1 MHTSS
6 RRAACTAI
14 MILISGA
21 ADAATYTVTSAADAG
36 ANTLRGAIQQA
47 NTNANSDIITF
58 NIGGGGVRNIA
69 LSTPLPAI
77 TAPVTIDATTQ
88 PGYAGTPL
96 IQLDGL
102 NAGAGAIGLQLS
114 SSASTLRGFAVMR
127 FNGGGIR
134 IDGAS
139 GGNTVAA
146 CHVGLNNGGAAAGN
160 SGTGVFIVGSPNN
173 MIGPGN
179 TISGNGVD
187 GVRIDAAAATGNV
200 VQGNRIGT
208 NPGGDAAI
216 ANGFNGVVITA
227 ANSNRIGGTT
237 GTELNVIS
245 GNSKNG
251 IGIGGGASSNV
262 IERNYIGLAAD
273 GASALGNG
281 EDGVLVIDSPSN
293 KIGGDVA
300 GTYNIISANGWHG
313 VELRG
318 DGAGANVVQRSI
330 LGSDLFGTLDRGNGR
345 AGVYLTPTS
354 GGSGSMDNNIGS
366 GAWGAGGNLISG
378 NAWAGVHIEKASGT
392 QIRGNRIG
400 TAFDGNTAIANG
412 SGGIYIAS
420 AWTTTIGSTT
430 AGNLISGNSGTG
442 IDIVFEGLLTILGNR
457 IGTTADGTAALGNQG
472 RGIWVRSTWNGAVI
486 GSGDHDAW
494 TCNRACNLIAG
505 NTGYGLQLADSHYG
519 PHLVKGNFIGTNLAG
534 SIARPNGAGGVAVQ
548 TSAEIGG
555 VDTEG
560 NLISGNVG
568 HGINASAGSLNLYG
582 NRIGTSANGL
592 AAVANTGDGVRLG
605 PNRINLELGAT
616 GKGNQIAGNGG
627 DGIQFLENQPY
638 MSASQSLRANAVG
651 IAANGACLGNGR
663 DGIRINDGS
672 RFIEVGGVDAGQGNR
687 IQCNASNGITILGND
702 SGFGF
707 LGNVFS
713 GNGGLAIDIDNDG
726 VTANDPGDGD
736 VWRENFPV
744 LASAANLGT
753 VTRVQGAL
761 AAAASLNYR
770 IEFFDNASCDPSG
783 HGEGANWIGSINA
796 TTDAAGD
803 AGFSVDLAV
812 LAAGRKVTSTATVVS
827 GAEPFIDYSTS
838 EFSACVTVATPPP
851 APNAGNNGPICN
863 GQTLQLT
870 ASAISG
876 ASYAWTGPNGFTSN
890 LQNPTLPSATSA
902 ASGSYN
908 VTATASGITGPAG
921 TTVATVNT
929 CQITINDPAAI
940 TEGTGSNPTV
950 TFTVSLS
957 HASTQPI
964 TLNWTTTN
972 GSATAPADYG
982 AGAGTLSIGANSTST
997 VITRTVVGDTLDED
1011 NEDFHIDL
1019 SAASAGSI
1027 SDARGSVTIN
1037 DDDATPTLSVD
1048 AGGCT
1053 VTEGNSGSLDCAFV
1067 LRLSAIS
1074 SKTVSF
1080 NTATT
1085 AGSASAGADFTGH
1098 SSTARSIAAGQSTL
1112 TVNVPVLG
1120 DTLDEDSEI
1129 FTLNVSAVQNATPGS
1144 LNATGTITDNDNP
1157 PTLSIDAGGCSVIE
1171 GDSGSVNCGFVLRL
1185 STASSKTVSFNTA
1198 TVNGSATAGSD
1209 YTGHASTARNITTG
1223 LTTLTINVPVLADT
1237 LEEVDE
1243 TFALNVT
1250 GVTNASPGSIT
1261 GHGTILDDDL
1271 AELVFFD
1278 GFE

>member
-1 MHTSS
+1 LEVTEKKSIPLRMSDQAQGKTMHTSS
-6 RRAACTAI
+6 RRAACAAI

-36 ANTLRGAIQQA
+36 ANTLRWAIQQA

-58 NIGGGGVRNIA
+58 NVGGGGARNIA

-77 TAPVTIDATTQ
+77 TSPVTIDATTQ

-160 SGTGVFIVGSPNN
+160 SGTGVFIAGSPNN

-281 EDGVLVIDSPSN
+281 EDGVLVSDSPSN

-345 AGVYLTPTS
+345 AGVYLTSTI
-354 GGSGSMDNNIGS
+354 GGGGANGNSIGG

-378 NAWAGVHIEKASGT
+378 NGWAGVHIERAYAT
-392 QIRGNRIG
+392 VIRGNRIG
-400 TAFDGNTAIANG
+400 TDVNGVTALPNQ
-412 SGGIYIAS
+412 SGGIDINVGGES
-420 AWTTTIGSTT
+420 IIGTTT
-430 AGNLISGNSGTG
+430 AGNLISGNASTG
-442 IDIVFEGLLTILGNR
+442 IDILTDSVVQIVGNR
-457 IGTTADGTAALGNQG
+457 VGTTADGSAALANSG
-472 RGIWVRSTWNGAVI
+472 RGIWLRDSWAGGMIGGA
-486 GSGDHDAW
+486 DHDPW
-494 TCNRACNLIAG
+494 TCNRACNLISG
-505 NTGYGLQLADSHYG
+505 NTGYGLQIGTVNYLSHEIR
-519 PHLVKGNFIGTNLAG
+519 GNFIGTNLAG
-534 SIARPNGAGGVAVQ
+534 NAALPNMGGIYIQTDANVGGAGSG
-548 TSAEIGG
+548 
-555 VDTEG
+555 DG
-560 NLISGNVG
+560 NLISGNIGHGVQAAGGLLSVQANRIGTTATGMAALGNQGDGIRIGPNRASIYIGGVGAGNVIAGNTG
-568 HGINASAGSLNLYG
+568 HGIQSIEDDPFMSANQEVQANYIGLGADGITCIGNAGDGIRFGAGARSIDVGGTSAGMG
-582 NRIGTSANGL
+582 NRIGC
-592 AAVANTGDGVRLG
+592 
-605 PNRINLELGAT
+605 
-616 GKGNQIAGNGG
+616 NGG
-627 DGIQFLENQPY
+627 DGIVLLGSAARY
-638 MSASQSLRANAVG
+638 ML
-651 IAANGACLGNGR
+651 LGNLFR
-663 DGIRINDGS
+663 D
-672 RFIEVGGVDAGQGNR
+672 
-687 IQCNASNGITILGND
+687 NGEM
-702 SGFGF
+702 
-707 LGNVFS
+707 
-713 GNGGLAIDIDNDG
+713 AIDIDDDG
-726 VTANDPGDGD
+726 VTANDPDD
-736 VWRENFPV
+736 NDIWRTNFPT
-744 LASAANLGT
+744 LASAVNTAG
-753 VTRVQGAL
+753 VTRISGSL
-761 AAAASLNYR
+761 AAAAATNYR
-770 IEFFDNASCDPSG
+770 IEFFDNSTCDGSG
-783 HGEGANWIGSINA
+783 HGEGQSLIGNA
-796 TTDAAGD
+796 SHSTDASGNTA
-803 AGFSVDLAV
+803 FSIDVAA
-812 LAAGRKVTSTATVVS
+812 LAAGRKITATATSVE
-827 GAEPFIDYSTS
+827 GTEPSISYSTS
-838 EFSACVTVATPPP
+838 EFSACVTVVTPPP
-851 APNAGNNGPICN
+851 APTASNNGPICN
-863 GQTLQLT
+863 GQNLQLN
-870 ASAISG
+870 ASTISG
-876 ASYAWTGPNGFTSN
+876 VSYAWTGPNGFASTQ
-890 LQNPTLPSATSA
+890 QNPSITGATTA
-902 ASGSYN
+902 ATGLYS
-908 VTATASGITGPAG
+908 VTATIGGSTGAAG
-921 TTVATVNT
+921 TTTATVNA
-929 CQITINDPAAI
+929 CQISINDPAAVS
-940 TEGTGSNPTV
+940 EGTGSNSTASFV
-950 TFTVSLS
+950 VSLN
-957 HASTQPI
+957 HASKLPI
-964 TLNWTTTN
+964 TLNWLSVN
-972 GSATAPADYG
+972 GTASSPADYTHG
-982 AGAGTLSIGANSTST
+982 GGTLTIPANATSAS
-997 VITRTVVGDTLDED
+997 ITRPVIGDALDED
-1011 NEDFHIDL
+1011 NENFHIDL
-1019 SAASAGSI
+1019 SNASAGSI
-1027 SDARGSVTIN
+1027 SDARGTIVIN
-1037 DDDATPTLSVD
+1037 DDDAAPTLS
-1048 AGGCT
+1048 
-1053 VTEGNSGSLDCAFV
+1053 F
-1067 LRLSAIS
+1067 
-1074 SKTVSF
+1074 
-1080 NTATT
+1080 
-1085 AGSASAGADFTGH
+1085 
-1098 SSTARSIAAGQSTL
+1098 
-1112 TVNVPVLG
+1112 
-1120 DTLDEDSEI
+1120 
-1129 FTLNVSAVQNATPGS
+1129 
-1144 LNATGTITDNDNP
+1144 
-1157 PTLSIDAGGCSVIE
+1157 DAGGCSVIE
-1171 GDSGSVNCGFVLRL
+1171 GDGGAVNCAFLLRL
-1185 STASSKTVSFNTA
+1185 SAASGKTVAFNTSTA
-1198 TVNGSATAGSD
+1198 NGTATAGSD